1 MMKITITCSIL
12 MLLTMSS
19 IAQNKPGLSDS
30 LVKNKQ
36 TVLAKYIPMAKGE
49 YLHKAYQI
57 PLDSFV
63 NRINAFKA
71 DFDKQFAKE
80 KNPALKALKQ
90 KDVQYYSYG
99 VLSHYQIY
107 YGSDSAGMATLYRI
121 LEQKR
126 NAPNF
131 YKLIDSAQKL
141 AFPVRLTK
149 TERSRID
156 SLTKQNGAI
165 NDAALFKTSAAY
177 RGWLNSYLKSVQTKK
192 FPADTALGYG
202 GDNVAMLKVVTLEI
216 KDPFI
221 REHLLYSYTATVLKS
236 VKNAVAKENA
246 YKDFMAAVKNP
257 VYKSDIAEVY
267 TNYKNMSANA
277 VAPDFVYN
285 DVDGK
290 PVSLKSLRGKYVY
303 IDVWA
308 TWCGPCK
315 AEIPSLTKIE
325 HDYSTKNIHF
335 VSLSV
340 DQMKD
345 KPKWVSY
352 VKENKLEGIQVMAD
366 KDFNS
371 EFIKRFNIN
380 SIPRFILIDPNG
392 KIVSGDAKRPSDP
405 ELRKEFDKLLN

>member
-1 MMKITITCSIL
+1 MKFTCAGSIL
-12 MLLTMSS
+12 MLLAMSS

-36 TVLAKYIPMAKGE
+36 IVLAKYIPMAKGE
-49 YLHKAYQI
+49 YLHKAYQL
-57 PLDSFV
+57 PLDSFIS
-63 NRINAFKA
+63 RISAFKA

-90 KDVQYYSYG
+90 KDVRYYSYG

-107 YGSDSAGMATLYRI
+107 HGSDSAGMASLYRI

-126 NAPNF
+126 NEPNF

-141 AFPVRLTK
+141 AFPIRLTK

-156 SLTKQNGAI
+156 SLTKQNKDI
-165 NDAALFKTSAAY
+165 NDAALFKASAAY
-177 RGWLNSYLKSVQTKK
+177 RNWMNSYLKSVQMKR

-202 GDNVAMLKVVTLEI
+202 GDNVAMLKAVESEI
-216 KDPFI
+216 SDPFI
-221 REHLLYSYTATVLKS
+221 REHLLFSFTNTVLKS
-236 VKNAVAKENA
+236 VKNVTAKENA
-246 YKDFMAAVKNP
+246 YRDFMVVVKNP
-257 VYKSDIAEVY
+257 VYKADIAEVY

-277 VAPDFVYN
+277 ITPDFVYY
-285 DVDGK
+285 DIDGK
-290 PVSLKSLRGKYVY
+290 AVSLKDLRGKYVY

-315 AEIPSLTKIE
+315 AEIPFLSKVE
-325 HDYSTKNIHF
+325 AAYHGKNIHF

-340 DQMKD
+340 DQQKD
-345 KPKWVSY
+345 KSKWTSY
-352 VKENKLEGIQVMAD
+352 VKDNKLGGIQVMAD

-371 EFIKRFNIN
+371 DFVKKFNIN
-380 SIPRFILIDPNG
+380 SIPRFILIDPAG

-405 ELRKEFDKLLN
+405 GLRKQLDSLLK

>member
-1 MMKITITCSIL
+1 MKFTCTGSIL

-30 LVKNKQ
+30 LVQNKQ

-49 YLHKAYQI
+49 YLHKAYHL
-57 PLDSFV
+57 PLDSFLH
-63 NRINAFKA
+63 RINAFKA
-71 DFDKQFAKE
+71 DFDRQFVEE
-80 KNPALKALKQ
+80 KNPALKVLKQ
-90 KDVQYYSYG
+90 KDVLYYSYG

-126 NAPNF
+126 NEPNF

-141 AFPVRLTK
+141 AFPIRLTII
-149 TERSRID
+149 ERSHID
-156 SLTKQNGAI
+156 SLTKKNKDI

-177 RGWLNSYLKSVQTKK
+177 RAWLNSYLKSVQTKK

-202 GDNVAMLKVVTLEI
+202 GDNVAMLRVVTSEI

-221 REHLLYSYTATVLKS
+221 REYLLYSYTATVLKS
-236 VKNAVAKENA
+236 VKNAAAKENA
-246 YKDFMAAVKNP
+246 YKDFMAVVKNP
-257 VYKSDIAEVY
+257 VYTSDIAEVY

-277 VAPDFVYN
+277 ISPDFVYN

-290 PVSLKSLRGKYVY
+290 QVSLRSLRGKYVY

-325 HDYSTKNIHF
+325 HDYSAKNIHF

-345 KPKWVSY
+345 KAKWVSY
-352 VKENKLEGIQVMAD
+352 VKTNKLEGIQVMAD

-405 ELRKEFDKLLN
+405 GLRKEFDKLLN

>member
-1 MMKITITCSIL
+1 MKFTCTGSIL

-30 LVKNKQ
+30 LVQNKQ

-49 YLHKAYQI
+49 YLHKAYQL
-57 PLDSFV
+57 PLDSFLH
-63 NRINAFKA
+63 RIDAFKA
-71 DFDKQFAKE
+71 DFDRQFVKE
-80 KNPALKALKQ
+80 KNPALKILKQ
-90 KDVQYYSYG
+90 KDVLYYSYG

-107 YGSDSAGMATLYRI
+107 YGSDSTGMATLYRI

-126 NAPNF
+126 NEPNF

-141 AFPVRLTK
+141 AFPIRLT
-149 TERSRID
+149 TMERSRID
-156 SLTKQNGAI
+156 SLTKKNKDI

-202 GDNVAMLKVVTLEI
+202 GDNVAMLKVVTSEI

-221 REHLLYSYTATVLKS
+221 KEHLLYSYTATVLKS
-236 VKNAVAKENA
+236 VKNAAAKKNA
-246 YKDFMAAVKNP
+246 YKDFMTVVKNP
-257 VYKSDIAEVY
+257 VYRSDIAEVY

-277 VAPDFVYN
+277 ISPDFVYN

-290 PVSLKSLRGKYVY
+290 QVSLRSLRGKYVY

-325 HDYSTKNIHF
+325 HDYSAKNIHF

-345 KPKWVSY
+345 KAKWVSY
-352 VKENKLEGIQVMAD
+352 VKTNKLEGIQVMAD

-405 ELRKEFDKLLN
+405 GLRKEFDKLLN